1 MAWEPRIGEVVPY
14 SFLWAHESAL
24 GEESGRKLRPCVI
37 VVAVR
42 RIGADAL
49 RVAVAPITTQNFRGR
64 ELVELPPAVK
74 RQLGLDDR
82 QSWVVCD
89 EINQF
94 EWPGFDLGLTPAKTN
109 SFGFL
114 PPALLKKVR
123 ASIGIAQRR
132 GGLLSTNRDE

>member
-1 MAWEPRIGEVVPY
+1 MAWEPRAGEVVPY

-49 RVAVAPITTQNFRGR
+49 RVAVAPITTQNFRNR
-64 ELVELPPAVK
+64 EMVELPPAVK
-74 RQLGLDDR
+74 RQLDLDDR
-82 QSWVVCD
+82 RSWVVCD

-94 EWPGFDLGLTPAKTN
+94 EWPGFDLGLTPARTN

-114 PPALLKKVR
+114 PPALLKKIR
-123 ASIGIAQRR
+123 AAIGVAQGR
-132 GGLLSTNRDE
+132 GGLLSTNRDD